1 MSSKKIYQKI
11 IFLVITFGIIAYVI
25 IHNIIERAAVEK
37 NPFETIA
44 TITSLEKCSKNGR
57 CIYYKYK
64 YGGKTYKARSRTDFI
79 FSGWCKNKNNCVGF
93 KFKIIINKDNPKQQ
107 IVEWD
112 KIFEE
117 KKFINYSGD

>member
-1 MSSKKIYQKI
+1 MFAS
-11 IFLVITFGIIAYVI
+11 
-25 IHNIIERAAVEK
+25 
-37 NPFETIA
+37 
-44 TITSLEKCSKNGR
+44 
-57 CIYYKYK
+57 
-64 YGGKTYKARSRTDFI
+64 
-79 FSGWCKNKNNCVGF
+79 WCRDKNNCVGL